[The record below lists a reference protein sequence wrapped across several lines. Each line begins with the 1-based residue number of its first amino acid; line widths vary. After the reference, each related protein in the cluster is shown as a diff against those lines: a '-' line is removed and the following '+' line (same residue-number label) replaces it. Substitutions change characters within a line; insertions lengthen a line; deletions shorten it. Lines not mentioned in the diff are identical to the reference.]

1 MSGLLRSQVAIDTN
15 IKIMRAFVGMQR
27 YIAASMEIFQRLD
40 RVELQQLENKQ
51 WMKETDNNISSNCH
65 IETMTVS

>member
-1 MSGLLRSQVAIDTN
+1 
-15 IKIMRAFVGMQR
+15 MRAFVGMQR

-40 RVELQQLENKQ
+40 RVELQQLDNKR
-51 WMKETDNNISSNCH
+51 WMKETDNI